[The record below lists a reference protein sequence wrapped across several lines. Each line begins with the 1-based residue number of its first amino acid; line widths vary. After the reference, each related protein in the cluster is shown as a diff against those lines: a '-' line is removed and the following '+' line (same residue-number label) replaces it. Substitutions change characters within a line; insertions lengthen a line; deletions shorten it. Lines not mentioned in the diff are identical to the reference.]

1 MKLLERI
8 LPTMKRTS
16 FDIHEISRII
26 EECSRNGVARF
37 SYGGLELSFLS
48 VDKAPTTEPVFVR
61 PEVAV
66 AQESQARS
74 SLTKEEVALK
84 QDQLEQMLLEDP
96 VEYENLLRN
105 RDIE

>member
-1 MKLLERI
+1 MRI
-8 LPTMKRTS
+8 LGAIRPSMTTS
-16 FDIHEISRII
+16 FDTDGISRII
-26 EECSRNGVARF
+26 EVCSRNGVAKF
-37 SYGGLELSFLS
+37 SYGGLELSFLQI
-48 VDKAPTTEPVFVR
+48 DRAPVTEPVFVR
-61 PEVAV
+61 PELEV

-84 QDQLEQMLLEDP
+84 QDQLEQMLLDDP

>member
-8 LPTMKRTS
+8 LPTMRTS
-16 FDIHEISRII
+16 FDTNEIIRII
-26 EECSRNGVARF
+26 EECSRNGVAKF
-37 SYGGLELSFLS
+37 SCGGLELSFLQ
-48 VDKAPTTEPVFVR
+48 VDKAPITEPVFVR
-61 PEVAV
+61 PELAV

-74 SLTKEEVALK
+74 SLVREEVSVK
-84 QDQLEQMLLEDP
+84 QEQLEQMLLDDP

>member
-8 LPTMKRTS
+8 LPIMRTS
-16 FDIHEISRII
+16 FDIHEIVRII
-26 EECSRNGVARF
+26 EEYSRNGVAKF
-37 SYGGLELSFLS
+37 SYGGLELSFLQ

-61 PEVAV
+61 PELAV

-74 SLTKEEVALK
+74 SLVREEVAVK
-84 QDQLEQMLLEDP
+84 QEQLEQMLLDDP